1 MSNKK
6 TSWKRFQRLRLSR
19 KALNQRVQKIEKGTI
34 RHAHRFVMSRLDRL
48 SGVRRHVLSWLVLV
62 MLLVSLS
69 ATQWIVFRDNY
80 SFRAPAAGGTYSEGV
95 LGPLATLN
103 PLYARSN
110 AEKSAARLLF
120 ASLYNYDTTG
130 HLKGDMVDR
139 LTISQDEM
147 NYTVTLKR
155 GLKWSDGVPITA
167 KDVVFTVSLLQ
178 NPNTNSEITGWQLA
192 KATALDDQTVRFTLA
207 APYAPFMH
215 ALTFPVL
222 PQHSLADVHPSEL
235 RQHKYSQSPVTSGP
249 FALRL
254 VQNAAADGTKKIVH
268 LVANTYYHA
277 GTPKLERFQLYVYP
291 SRDDIVRG
299 LRVSEIIATPELMY
313 DAQKDQAIQQNYTSQ
328 SYGVNNGVYAIFNTA
343 ASGPLQSQ
351 KVRHALFGSVNIQAL
366 RRKLSRASEV
376 LDGPILPHQ
385 VEGSLPRYDKPDVA
399 KAKRLLDEDGWT
411 LQNNQRRKGNDALKL
426 SLVALKG
433 HTYEEAAQ
441 YLAAVWR
448 QALNVEV
455 DIRVVDPADTSQDI
469 LQTVLQ
475 PRQFDVLVYEF
486 VLGGDPDVYA
496 YWHSSEANPRGLNFA
511 NYNSAIA
518 DEALAGGRAKLSSK
532 QRLDKYRAFVKYW
545 YADAPAIPLY
555 QAKIDYIHL
564 PSAQTIAP
572 SARLVSPTDRY
583 ANVLHWTIRSAPV
596 YKTP

>member
-1 MSNKK
+1 
-6 TSWKRFQRLRLSR
+6 
-19 KALNQRVQKIEKGTI
+19 
-34 RHAHRFVMSRLDRL
+34 MSRLDRL

-291 SRDDIVRG
+291 SRDDIVKNRG
-299 LRVSEIIATPELMY
+299 NLI
-313 DAQKDQAIQQNYTSQ
+313 
-328 SYGVNNGVYAIFNTA
+328 
-343 ASGPLQSQ
+343 
-351 KVRHALFGSVNIQAL
+351 
-366 RRKLSRASEV
+366 
-376 LDGPILPHQ
+376 
-385 VEGSLPRYDKPDVA
+385 
-399 KAKRLLDEDGWT
+399 
-411 LQNNQRRKGNDALKL
+411 
-426 SLVALKG
+426 
-433 HTYEEAAQ
+433 
-441 YLAAVWR
+441 
-448 QALNVEV
+448 
-455 DIRVVDPADTSQDI
+455 
-469 LQTVLQ
+469 
-475 PRQFDVLVYEF
+475 
-486 VLGGDPDVYA
+486 
-496 YWHSSEANPRGLNFA
+496 
-511 NYNSAIA
+511 
-518 DEALAGGRAKLSSK
+518 
-532 QRLDKYRAFVKYW
+532 
-545 YADAPAIPLY
+545 
-555 QAKIDYIHL
+555 
-564 PSAQTIAP
+564 
-572 SARLVSPTDRY
+572 
-583 ANVLHWTIRSAPV
+583 
-596 YKTP
+596 